1 MRYLGSKDSLAGQIM
16 DLLRNKGLLQSE
28 LIFCDGFC
36 GMGSVADS
44 VKNIYKQII
53 INDSLKCAAVFTHA
67 RLIANGCTF
76 KKLGFDPFNFL
87 NTDKGF
93 KEGFI
98 YQNYSPGAS
107 ERMYFSKENAGRIDF
122 LGRK

>member
-44 VKNIYKQII
+44 VKNIYKQIH
-53 INDSLKCAAVFTHA
+53 SCPEKFYHSVSC
-67 RLIANGCTF
+67 
-76 KKLGFDPFNFL
+76 LGP
-87 NTDKGF
+87 
-93 KEGFI
+93 
-98 YQNYSPGAS
+98 SPSGTLVVRS
-107 ERMYFSKENAGRIDF
+107 V
-122 LGRK
+122 